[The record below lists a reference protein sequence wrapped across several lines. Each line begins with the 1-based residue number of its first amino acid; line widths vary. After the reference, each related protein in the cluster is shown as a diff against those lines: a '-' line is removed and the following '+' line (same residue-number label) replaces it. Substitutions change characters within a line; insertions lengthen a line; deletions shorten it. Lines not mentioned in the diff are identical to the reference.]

1 VPPRLVISDD
11 ALDEAVK
18 RVSKSD
24 SKKTVLISIFGCTF
38 SIVVTILSCTVWAVR
53 QFDQIWTVKHEA
65 ESWRQV
71 VKENP
76 AIKPPDI
83 YAIHDK

>member
-1 VPPRLVISDD
+1 MPPRLVITDD

-18 RVSKSD
+18 RVGKND
-24 SKKTVLISIFGCTF
+24 SKRTVLISIFTCTI

-53 QFDQIWTVKHEA
+53 QFDQIWTVKQEA

-76 AIKPPDI
+76 AIHPPDV

>member
-1 VPPRLVISDD
+1 MPPRLVISDD

-18 RVSKSD
+18 RVSKND
-24 SKKTVLISIFGCTF
+24 SKRTVLISIFTCTF
-38 SIVVTILSCTVWAVR
+38 SIVGTVVGCTAWAVR
-53 QFDQIWTVKHEA
+53 QFDQIWTVRQEA

-76 AIKPPDI
+76 TIHAPDI